1 MHRKS
6 PLHAILLIT
15 DATHT
20 KTSLEKI
27 LGSDFELFVSNSKAI
42 PFFLLF
48 EKQIDLIIID
58 AKTKNT
64 PAMQLSEQLRLVK
77 KFSLIPVLLLVNKN
91 NISMAEE
98 AIHAG
103 ITNFLYRPLK
113 EEQVKAAILLAKSY
127 KQSAK
132 SWSEKSR
139 KLKKMAE
146 HDSLTQ
152 LYNRFALHE
161 LARKEISKAVRAR
174 LPLSLLMIDLDLFKQ
189 INDCHGHLTGDA
201 VLVAFSKI
209 LTKSLR
215 SYDIIARYGGEEFVV
230 VLPNTTKE
238 NATRVAEKLRLKIA
252 ESSFEF
258 ENLQIKM
265 TISIGVSA
273 LGKESGSL
281 EELTKQ
287 ADEALYAAKAAGRNK
302 VL

>member
-6 PLHAILLIT
+6 PRHAILLIT
-15 DATHT
+15 DSAST
-20 KTSLEKI
+20 KASLEKI
-27 LGSDFELFVSNSKAI
+27 LGADFELFVSNSKAI

-48 EKQIDLIIID
+48 EKRIDLVIID

-132 SWSEKSR
+132 TWGEKSR
-139 KLKKMAE
+139 KLKKIAE
-146 HDSLTQ
+146 HDSLTK
-152 LYNRFALHE
+152 LYNRFALYE
-161 LARKEISKAVRAR
+161 LSRKEISKAVRAG
-174 LPLSLLMIDLDLFKQ
+174 LPLSLLMVDLDFFKQ
-189 INDCHGHLTGDA
+189 INDRYGHLAGDA
-201 VLVAFSKI
+201 VLVSFSKI

-215 SYDIIARYGGEEFVV
+215 SYDIVARYGGEEFVV

-238 NATRVAEKLRLKIA
+238 NATRVAEKLRIKI
-252 ESSFEF
+252 EETLFEF
-258 ENLQIKM
+258 EGQQIKM
-265 TISIGVSA
+265 TISIGVSS
-273 LGKESGSL
+273 LGEECDCL
-281 EELTKQ
+281 EELIEQ

-302 VL
+302 VM